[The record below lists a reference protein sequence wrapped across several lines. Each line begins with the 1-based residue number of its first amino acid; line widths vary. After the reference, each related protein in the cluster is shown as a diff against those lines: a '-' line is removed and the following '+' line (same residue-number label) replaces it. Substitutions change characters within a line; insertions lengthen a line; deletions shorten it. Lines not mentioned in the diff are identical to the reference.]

1 MMHEFFERL
10 EVFSLIQADPKYK
23 SFTYDKIPM
32 VGVTKVCQACTPP
45 FDKVGQATKKAA
57 KLTAEGTPT
66 TPEQLIA
73 EWDLSG
79 KISTELGCALHSYI
93 EASLANKFSRYP
105 ADEIKKAFQGE
116 DPVFQRYTKVCS
128 QFDAMREKFRGKMI
142 PVASELVVGDPST
155 MICGIIDQLFW
166 NKTANEFQIWDWK
179 TNKELKMSSQFM
191 LNDPLGH
198 VSTSD
203 VDKFSLQVS
212 FYKKIFTKMTG
223 IPVGNCYI
231 CWFSSE
237 REAGQIIP
245 VKDMSR
251 EVEILEQLSM
261 KQRGIVDQNS
271 VF

>member
-45 FDKVGQATKKAA
+45 FDKVSAATKKAA

-93 EASLANKFSRYP
+93 EASLANKFARYP

-116 DPVFQRYTKVCS
+116 DPVFQRYTKVCT
-128 QFDAMREKFRGKMI
+128 QFDAMRDKFRGKMI

-223 IPVGNCYI
+223 IPIGNCYI

-251 EVEILEQLSM
+251 EVEILEQLST